1 MVKVKKM
8 DKVYS
13 VKEITAKIKGLLE
26 SGFGTITV
34 EGEISNFRPSSTGHF
49 YFTLKDEKAAIS
61 AVMFKGRSRFLGFVP
76 KDGMTVQVSGALSV
90 YEQRGAYQIVV
101 DKMTLAGE
109 GDILRLL
116 EERKQRLAQEGLFDS
131 ARKKSIPAFPEKIAV
146 ITSPTG
152 AAVRDIINV
161 ASRRNAKITVTVLPA
176 AVQGEGAAETL
187 TKQLKIADTHAL
199 GDVIILGRGGGS
211 LEDLLPFSDEG
222 LVRAVAACK
231 TPVIS
236 AVGHEI
242 DWALSDYA
250 ADLRAPTP
258 SAAAELAVPLLE
270 DTIFALD
277 GHKQDMLSAI
287 EDKIER
293 IKIMLHSFKPEAL
306 ELRFRSIQQPL
317 LLRFDDAKEEILNG
331 MKDRL
336 KDFRHR
342 LDILTR
348 TIEGADPQG
357 ILNRGYS
364 IVRNKETGKTVRS
377 FEEVSSGVLLT
388 VRPAK
393 GSFEA
398 RVEKPAR

>member
-1 MVKVKKM
+1 M

-176 AVQGEGAAETL
+176 AVQGEGAAEAL

-270 DTIFALD
+270 DTVFALD

-348 TIEGADPQG
+348 TLEGADPQG

-364 IVRNKETGKTVRS
+364 IVCNKETGKTVRS

-388 VRPAK
+388 VRPAR
-393 GSFEA
+393 GNFEA
-398 RVEKPAR
+398 RVEKPAGKG

>member
-1 MVKVKKM
+1 M

-176 AVQGEGAAETL
+176 AVQGEGAAEAL

-270 DTIFALD
+270 DTVFALD

-348 TIEGADPQG
+348 TLEGADPQG

-364 IVRNKETGKTVRS
+364 IVCNKETGKTVRS

-398 RVEKPAR
+398 RVEKPVGKG

>member
-1 MVKVKKM
+1 M

-13 VKEITAKIKGLLE
+13 IKEITAKIKGLLE

-176 AVQGEGAAETL
+176 AVQGEGAAEAL

-270 DTIFALD
+270 DTVFALD

-348 TIEGADPQG
+348 TLEGADPQG

-364 IVRNKETGKTVRS
+364 IVCNKETGKTVRS

>member
-1 MVKVKKM
+1 M

-176 AVQGEGAAETL
+176 AVQGEGAAEAL
-187 TKQLKIADTHAL
+187 TKQLKIADMHAL

-270 DTIFALD
+270 DTVFALD

-348 TIEGADPQG
+348 TLEGADPQG

-364 IVRNKETGKTVRS
+364 IVCNKETGKTVRS

>member
-1 MVKVKKM
+1 M

-90 YEQRGAYQIVV
+90 YEQRGAYQIVI

-131 ARKKSIPAFPEKIAV
+131 ARKKSIPAFPKKIAV

-176 AVQGEGAAETL
+176 AVQGEGAAEAL

-222 LVRAVAACK
+222 LVRAVAACN

-270 DTIFALD
+270 DTVFALD

-348 TIEGADPQG
+348 TLEGADPQG

-364 IVRNKETGKTVRS
+364 IVCNKETGKTVRS
-377 FEEVSSGVLLT
+377 FEEDSSGVLLT

-398 RVEKPAR
+398 RVEKPAGKR

>member
-1 MVKVKKM
+1 M

-90 YEQRGAYQIVV
+90 YEQRGAYQIVI

-176 AVQGEGAAETL
+176 AVQGEGAAEAL

-270 DTIFALD
+270 DTVFALD

-348 TIEGADPQG
+348 TLEGADPQG

-364 IVRNKETGKTVRS
+364 IVCNKETGKTVRS

-388 VRPAK
+388 VRPAR

-398 RVEKPAR
+398 RVEKPAGKG

>member
-1 MVKVKKM
+1 M

-90 YEQRGAYQIVV
+90 YEQRGAYQIVI

-131 ARKKSIPAFPEKIAV
+131 ARKKSIPAFPKKIAV

-176 AVQGEGAAETL
+176 AVQGEGAAEAL

-222 LVRAVAACK
+222 LVRAVAACN

-270 DTIFALD
+270 DTVFALD

-348 TIEGADPQG
+348 TLEGADPQG

-364 IVRNKETGKTVRS
+364 IVCNKETGKTVRS
-377 FEEVSSGVLLT
+377 FEEDSSGVLLT

-398 RVEKPAR
+398 RVEKPAGKG

>member
-1 MVKVKKM
+1 M

-176 AVQGEGAAETL
+176 AVQGEGAAEAL

-270 DTIFALD
+270 DTVFALD

-287 EDKIER
+287 EDKIDR

-348 TIEGADPQG
+348 TLEGADPQG

-364 IVRNKETGKTVRS
+364 IVCNKETGKTVRS

>member
-1 MVKVKKM
+1 M

-90 YEQRGAYQIVV
+90 YEQRGAYQIVI

-176 AVQGEGAAETL
+176 AVQGEGAAEAL
-187 TKQLKIADTHAL
+187 TKQLKTADTHRL

-222 LVRAVAACK
+222 LVRAVATCK

-250 ADLRAPTP
+250 ARLRAPAP
-258 SAAAELAVPLLE
+258 AAAAELAVPLLE
-270 DTIFALD
+270 DTVFALD

-348 TIEGADPQG
+348 TLEGADPQG

-364 IVRNKETGKTVRS
+364 IVCNKETGKTVRS

-398 RVEKPAR
+398 RVEKPAGKG

>member
-1 MVKVKKM
+1 M

-13 VKEITAKIKGLLE
+13 VKEITAKIKGFLE

-90 YEQRGAYQIVV
+90 YEQRGAYQIVI

-161 ASRRNAKITVTVLPA
+161 AFRRNAKITVTVLPA
-176 AVQGEGAAETL
+176 AVQGEGAAEAL

-270 DTIFALD
+270 DTVFALD

-348 TIEGADPQG
+348 TLEGADPQG

-364 IVRNKETGKTVRS
+364 IVCNKETGKTVRS

-388 VRPAK
+388 VRPAR

>member
-1 MVKVKKM
+1 M

-176 AVQGEGAAETL
+176 AVQGEGAAEAL

-270 DTIFALD
+270 DTVFALD

-287 EDKIER
+287 ENKIER

-348 TIEGADPQG
+348 TLEGADPQG

-364 IVRNKETGKTVRS
+364 IVCNKETGKTVRS

>member
-1 MVKVKKM
+1 M

-131 ARKKSIPAFPEKIAV
+131 ARKKSIPAFLEKIAV

-176 AVQGEGAAETL
+176 AVQGEGAAEAL

-270 DTIFALD
+270 DTVFALD

-348 TIEGADPQG
+348 TLEGADPQG

-364 IVRNKETGKTVRS
+364 IVCNKETGKTVRS

-398 RVEKPAR
+398 RVEKPAGKG

>member
-1 MVKVKKM
+1 M

-176 AVQGEGAAETL
+176 AVQGEGAAEAL

-270 DTIFALD
+270 DTVFALD

-348 TIEGADPQG
+348 TLEGADPQG

-364 IVRNKETGKTVRS
+364 IVCNKETGKTVRS

>member
-1 MVKVKKM
+1 M

-90 YEQRGAYQIVV
+90 YEQRGAYQIVI

-161 ASRRNAKITVTVLPA
+161 ASRRNAKSTVTVLPA
-176 AVQGEGAAETL
+176 AVQGEGAAEAL

-270 DTIFALD
+270 DTVFALD

-348 TIEGADPQG
+348 TLEGADPQG

-364 IVRNKETGKTVRS
+364 IVCNKETGKTVRS
-377 FEEVSSGVLLT
+377 FEAVS
-388 VRPAK
+388 
-393 GSFEA
+393 
-398 RVEKPAR
+398 

>member
-1 MVKVKKM
+1 M

-90 YEQRGAYQIVV
+90 YEQRGAYQIVI

-131 ARKKSIPAFPEKIAV
+131 ARKKSIPAFPKKIAV

-176 AVQGEGAAETL
+176 AVQGEGAAEAL

-270 DTIFALD
+270 DTVFALD

-348 TIEGADPQG
+348 TLEGADPQG

-364 IVRNKETGKTVRS
+364 IVCNKETGKTVRS

-398 RVEKPAR
+398 RVEKPAGKG

>member
-1 MVKVKKM
+1 M

-176 AVQGEGAAETL
+176 AVQGEGAAEAL
-187 TKQLKIADTHAL
+187 TKQLKIADMHAL

-270 DTIFALD
+270 DTVFALD
-277 GHKQDMLSAI
+277 GFKQDMTAAV
-287 EDKIER
+287 ETKIEK
-293 IKIMLHSFKPEAL
+293 IKIILRSFEPEAL
-306 ELRFRSIQQPL
+306 ELRFRNIQQPL

-342 LDILTR
+342 LDIVTR
-348 TIEGADPQG
+348 TLEGADPQG

-364 IVRNKETGKTVRS
+364 IVCNKETGKTVRS

-398 RVEKPAR
+398 RVEKPAGKG

>member
-1 MVKVKKM
+1 M

-176 AVQGEGAAETL
+176 AVQGEGAAEAL

-270 DTIFALD
+270 DTVFALD

-348 TIEGADPQG
+348 TLEGADPQG

-364 IVRNKETGKTVRS
+364 IVCNKETGKTVRS

-398 RVEKPAR
+398 RVEKPAGKG

>member
-1 MVKVKKM
+1 M

-90 YEQRGAYQIVV
+90 YEQRGAYQIVI

-161 ASRRNAKITVTVLPA
+161 AFRRNAKITVTVLPA
-176 AVQGEGAAETL
+176 AVQGDGAAEAL

-270 DTIFALD
+270 DTVFALD

-293 IKIMLHSFKPEAL
+293 IKIMLHSFEPEAL

-348 TIEGADPQG
+348 TLEGADPQG

-364 IVRNKETGKTVRS
+364 IVCNKETGKTVRS

-398 RVEKPAR
+398 RVEKPAGKG

>member
-1 MVKVKKM
+1 M

-61 AVMFKGRSRFLGFVP
+61 AVMFKGRSRSLGFVP

-176 AVQGEGAAETL
+176 AVQGEGAAEAL

-270 DTIFALD
+270 DTVFALD

-348 TIEGADPQG
+348 TLEGADPQG

-364 IVRNKETGKTVRS
+364 IVCNKETGKTVRS

-398 RVEKPAR
+398 RVEKPAGKG

>member
-1 MVKVKKM
+1 M

-176 AVQGEGAAETL
+176 AVQGEGAAEAL

-270 DTIFALD
+270 DTVFALD

-287 EDKIER
+287 EDKIEK

-348 TIEGADPQG
+348 TLEGADPQG

-364 IVRNKETGKTVRS
+364 IVCNKETGKTVRS

-398 RVEKPAR
+398 RVEKPAGKG

>member
-1 MVKVKKM
+1 M

-90 YEQRGAYQIVV
+90 YEQRGAYQIVI

-176 AVQGEGAAETL
+176 AVQGEEAAEAL

-270 DTIFALD
+270 DTVFALD

-348 TIEGADPQG
+348 TLEGADPQG

-364 IVRNKETGKTVRS
+364 IVCNKETGKTVRS

-398 RVEKPAR
+398 RVEKPAGKG

>member
-1 MVKVKKM
+1 M

-90 YEQRGAYQIVV
+90 YEQRGAYQIVI

-176 AVQGEGAAETL
+176 AVQGEGAAEAL

-270 DTIFALD
+270 DTVFALD

-348 TIEGADPQG
+348 TLEGADPQG

-364 IVRNKETGKTVRS
+364 IVCNKETGKTVRS

-398 RVEKPAR
+398 RVEKPVGKG

>member
-1 MVKVKKM
+1 M

-90 YEQRGAYQIVV
+90 YEQRGAYQIVI

-176 AVQGEGAAETL
+176 AVQGEGAAEAL

-270 DTIFALD
+270 DTVFALD

-293 IKIMLHSFKPEAL
+293 IKIMLHSFEPEAL

-348 TIEGADPQG
+348 TLEGADPQG

-364 IVRNKETGKTVRS
+364 IVCNKETGKTVRS

>member
-1 MVKVKKM
+1 M

-176 AVQGEGAAETL
+176 AVQGEGAAEAL

-270 DTIFALD
+270 DTVFALD

-348 TIEGADPQG
+348 TLEGADPQG

-364 IVRNKETGKTVRS
+364 IVCNKETGKTVRS

-388 VRPAK
+388 VRPAR

-398 RVEKPAR
+398 RVEKPVGKG

>member
-1 MVKVKKM
+1 M

-131 ARKKSIPAFPEKIAV
+131 ARKKSIPAFPKKIAV

-176 AVQGEGAAETL
+176 AVQGEGAAEAL

-270 DTIFALD
+270 DTVFALD

-348 TIEGADPQG
+348 TLEGANPQG

-364 IVRNKETGKTVRS
+364 IVCNKETGKTVRS

-398 RVEKPAR
+398 RVEKPAGKG

>member
-1 MVKVKKM
+1 M

-101 DKMTLAGE
+101 DKMTIAGE

-176 AVQGEGAAETL
+176 AVQGEGAAEAL

-270 DTIFALD
+270 DTVFALN

-348 TIEGADPQG
+348 TLEGADPQG

-364 IVRNKETGKTVRS
+364 IVCNKETGKTVRS

-388 VRPAK
+388 VRPAR

>member
-1 MVKVKKM
+1 M

-90 YEQRGAYQIVV
+90 YEQRGAYQIVI

-176 AVQGEGAAETL
+176 AVQGEGAAEAL

-270 DTIFALD
+270 DTVFALD

-348 TIEGADPQG
+348 TLEGADPQG

-364 IVRNKETGKTVRS
+364 IVCNKETGKTVRS

-398 RVEKPAR
+398 RVEKPAGKG

>member
-1 MVKVKKM
+1 M

-90 YEQRGAYQIVV
+90 YEQRGAYQIVI

-176 AVQGEGAAETL
+176 AVQGEGAAEAL

-270 DTIFALD
+270 DTVFALD

-348 TIEGADPQG
+348 TLEGADPQG

-364 IVRNKETGKTVRS
+364 IVCNKETGKTVRS

>member
-1 MVKVKKM
+1 M

-76 KDGMTVQVSGALSV
+76 KDGMTVQVSGALSL
-90 YEQRGAYQIVV
+90 YEQRGAYQIVI

-131 ARKKSIPAFPEKIAV
+131 ARKKSIPAFLEKIAV

-176 AVQGEGAAETL
+176 AVQGEGAAEAL

-270 DTIFALD
+270 DTVFALD

-293 IKIMLHSFKPEAL
+293 IKIMLHSFEPEAL

-348 TIEGADPQG
+348 TLEGADPQG

-364 IVRNKETGKTVRS
+364 IVCNKETGKTVRS

>member
-1 MVKVKKM
+1 M
-8 DKVYS
+8 YF
-13 VKEITAKIKGLLE
+13 AQQPLLH
-26 SGFGTITV
+26 STIRC
-34 EGEISNFRPSSTGHF
+34 SCSHWLFRKLL
-49 YFTLKDEKAAIS
+49 LKDADRRHRARRAI
-61 AVMFKGRSRFLGFVP
+61 AGRYRF
-76 KDGMTVQVSGALSV
+76 
-90 YEQRGAYQIVV
+90 Y
-101 DKMTLAGE
+101 
-109 GDILRLL
+109 
-116 EERKQRLAQEGLFDS
+116 
-131 ARKKSIPAFPEKIAV
+131 
-146 ITSPTG
+146 
-152 AAVRDIINV
+152 
-161 ASRRNAKITVTVLPA
+161 
-176 AVQGEGAAETL
+176 
-187 TKQLKIADTHAL
+187 
-199 GDVIILGRGGGS
+199 
-211 LEDLLPFSDEG
+211 
-222 LVRAVAACK
+222 
-231 TPVIS
+231 
-236 AVGHEI
+236 
-242 DWALSDYA
+242 
-250 ADLRAPTP
+250 
-258 SAAAELAVPLLE
+258 
-270 DTIFALD
+270 
-277 GHKQDMLSAI
+277 KQDMLSAI

-317 LLRFDDAKEEILNG
+317 LLQFDDAKEEILNR

>member
-1 MVKVKKM
+1 M

-90 YEQRGAYQIVV
+90 YEQRGAYQIVI

-176 AVQGEGAAETL
+176 AVQGVGAAEAL

-270 DTIFALD
+270 DTVFALD

-348 TIEGADPQG
+348 TLEGADPQG

-364 IVRNKETGKTVRS
+364 IVCNKETGKTVRS